1 MSEEQKSMIQERLKK
16 QFERTYKDLKIF
28 GGITMKE
35 KVEKAL
41 SKVRPSLQADGGDV
55 ELVEVNDDGVV
66 KVKLTGACAGCPMS
80 QMTLKMGIE
89 RILKKEVPGVTTVE
103 AV

>member
-1 MSEEQKSMIQERLKK
+1 
-16 QFERTYKDLKIF
+16 
-28 GGITMKE
+28 MKE

-41 SKVRPSLQADGGDV
+41 DKIRPSLIADGGNV
-55 ELVEVNDDGVV
+55 ELVDVQDGIV
-66 KVKLTGACAGCPMS
+66 KVKLTGACGGCPMS

-89 RILKKEVPGVTTVE
+89 RLLKQEIPEIKQVE